1 MYTLK
6 PSVIVIRTQLPPVP
20 SKTSRRQ
27 TVVPIIEAEAILGNS
42 VDLENKGMYV
52 WTISFIMNKQA
63 KLHSPSGQITRN
75 YPYPREAHNHAI
87 RMLSLDSIQR

>member
-1 MYTLK
+1 M
-6 PSVIVIRTQLPPVP
+6 
-20 SKTSRRQ
+20 
-27 TVVPIIEAEAILGNS
+27 VPIIEAEAILGNS

-75 YPYPREAHNHAI
+75 YPHPREAHNHAI